1 MIKILDIL
9 GIKVILNKIDIDRT
23 FSLTL
28 TFKTG
33 SKNERDNERGL
44 SHLLEHMMFT
54 GTKKR
59 TSYEIS
65 EEMDFYGAEFNAYTS
80 KEVTVYYFNSLS
92 SKQKETTDIMFDMIV
107 NPVFPED
114 QLKKEKEIIFEE
126 INMSND
132 ETRKVVYEMMYSELF
147 EGNISR
153 NVIGSTES
161 VGSFTRENLIDY
173 YNRRYT
179 RDNLIISISG
189 NFDEEMLISMIKK
202 YFVNMKETKVDDVY
216 PLNDIL
222 NKEVSI
228 KKELNQLNIYMIT
241 KLENNKVDIF
251 NDYVTTIVEYI
262 LGDGFSSRLFQ
273 EIREKRMLAYS
284 VYSFGISFEELN
296 GLGIYIGTS
305 KNKYKEAIETTKK
318 VIEII
323 KSEGITERELEKT
336 KNYILSSRASSKD
349 NYKLAF
355 RYSSMYR
362 EYGEIYDDKYIEN
375 ILNKITVND
384 VNNKV
389 IEILNDFSTCIIG
402 DIDGK

>member
-1 MIKILDIL
+1 
-9 GIKVILNKIDIDRT
+9 
-23 FSLTL
+23 
-28 TFKTG
+28 
-33 SKNERDNERGL
+33 
-44 SHLLEHMMFT
+44 
-54 GTKKR
+54 
-59 TSYEIS
+59 
-65 EEMDFYGAEFNAYTS
+65 
-80 KEVTVYYFNSLS
+80 
-92 SKQKETTDIMFDMIV
+92 
-107 NPVFPED
+107 
-114 QLKKEKEIIFEE
+114 
-126 INMSND
+126 MSND

>member
-80 KEVTVYYFNSLS
+80 KEVTAYYFNSLS

-202 YFVNMKETKVDDVY
+202 YFINMKETKVDDVY

>member
-1 MIKILDIL
+1 M
-9 GIKVILNKIDIDRT
+9 
-23 FSLTL
+23 TL

-80 KEVTVYYFNSLS
+80 KEVTAYYFNSLS

-189 NFDEEMLISMIKK
+189 NFDEEMLISMIKE
-202 YFVNMKETKVDDVY
+202 YFVNMKETKVDDKY
-216 PLNDIL
+216 PINDIL
-222 NKEVSI
+222 NKQVSI
-228 KKELNQLNIYMIT
+228 KKELNQLNIYMVT
-241 KLENNKVDIF
+241 KIHNNKADIY

>member
-1 MIKILDIL
+1 
-9 GIKVILNKIDIDRT
+9 
-23 FSLTL
+23 
-28 TFKTG
+28 
-33 SKNERDNERGL
+33 
-44 SHLLEHMMFT
+44 
-54 GTKKR
+54 
-59 TSYEIS
+59 
-65 EEMDFYGAEFNAYTS
+65 
-80 KEVTVYYFNSLS
+80 
-92 SKQKETTDIMFDMIV
+92 
-107 NPVFPED
+107 
-114 QLKKEKEIIFEE
+114 
-126 INMSND
+126 
-132 ETRKVVYEMMYSELF
+132 
-147 EGNISR
+147 
-153 NVIGSTES
+153 
-161 VGSFTRENLIDY
+161 
-173 YNRRYT
+173 
-179 RDNLIISISG
+179 
-189 NFDEEMLISMIKK
+189 
-202 YFVNMKETKVDDVY
+202 
-216 PLNDIL
+216 
-222 NKEVSI
+222 
-228 KKELNQLNIYMIT
+228 MIT